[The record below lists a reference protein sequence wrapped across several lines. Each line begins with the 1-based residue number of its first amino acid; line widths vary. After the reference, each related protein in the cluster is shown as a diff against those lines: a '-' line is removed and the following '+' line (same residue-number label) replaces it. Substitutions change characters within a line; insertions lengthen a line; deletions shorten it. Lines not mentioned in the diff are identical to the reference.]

1 MAGPASETVT
11 PPFTGFNFAV
21 EIAVPGVSQR
31 ICHAAF
37 SDCDGL
43 EMTMEV
49 KTLREGGNNGRQIR
63 LAGPMSF
70 GLVTLKRGMTRS
82 FDLWNWMAR
91 AVAEPGLRADAEI
104 VLLAAD
110 GQSVHAR
117 FVLSRCLPAKLK
129 APSLTA
135 REGGVAIE
143 ELQLAYEA
151 LELKPGSGGGVGAG
165 AGLSVGASL
174 GASAGGSFG
183 GFA

>member
-49 KTLREGGNNGRQIR
+49 KTLREGGNNGRKIR

-91 AVAEPGLRADAEI
+91 AVAEPGLRGRVRDAGFIPGGGSSADAAA
-104 VLLAAD
+104 LLRRDAQRYAELIRR
-110 GQSVHAR
+110 ANIR
-117 FVLSRCLPAKLK
+117 FD
-129 APSLTA
+129 
-135 REGGVAIE
+135 
-143 ELQLAYEA
+143 
-151 LELKPGSGGGVGAG
+151 
-165 AGLSVGASL
+165 
-174 GASAGGSFG
+174 
-183 GFA
+183 